1 MRKLLLFMVTIMLF
15 FLFLV
20 PIIFPFRS
28 DFMGPQAVGAAY
40 TFWYIMMFILA
51 LTWGD
56 VVYRKGCWFFER

>member
-28 DFMGPQAVGAAY
+28 DFMGPQAVGCAY
-40 TFWYIMMFILA
+40 AFWYIMMFILA
-51 LTWGD
+51 LVWGD
-56 VVYRKGCWFFER
+56 VVYKKGCWFFER